1 VPRAIWDLVVHRV
14 KARVHEVLPA
24 FESNIQ
30 HCTIDT
36 ADRQF
41 VFRYFALHVLAFLCS
56 YSKTFIHFYKS
67 HSTLHPHTCNQATV
81 DLTSPSL
88 AAALPTLAGT
98 ATNSDTMADSDP
110 ISDYTPAK
118 RRKIDHPLKPWDEA
132 NDSGDDLFE
141 EHETVATLPVTA
153 SQRPQLG
160 YSSKQFHNDLNTLS
174 SNVTQPTQSITQ
186 VNNTF
191 VTQPTQPLKRSSTES
206 DDVQVQRSSPPPAI
220 AQPPP
225 KQQASFAKP
234 RSFLASAMAPPG
246 TAFRRPQGVQSRP
259 TAIPVDDS
267 DEDPEIPHHSSD
279 EETQGLKSN
288 IRPTNFTRGGRG
300 LNSSPNQRSAS
311 REETVVRESPK
322 PVSKSSHPNGFLSL
336 MAGFQHKEPAAKP
349 RPADDMA
356 SAYGG
361 TSRSVRPPQ
370 RQSPPNPAYNAV
382 TYKDLDDI
390 HDYNMRR
397 QVEGMIA
404 VLGPRVSIQ
413 RCMDA
418 LIHRR
423 GNKQD
428 ALEWL
433 VANESNDVDELTPTP
448 VKAGLKGVARTVAHS
463 SSQPSQPAIRS
474 TARADVKVQAK
485 SIAERYGNSNAKK
498 QTQSSQSTQPAQPT
512 QPTPATINIDDDDD
526 DEEDEAP
533 RPRGRLIQRKRP
545 EARSPSPV
553 KSAPKA
559 HIKPTKKA
567 TITIESDGSDVDHD
581 SGNGSDVEIELVGES
596 SHDIKLLKFFNEA
609 TLPQIADLCASPESD
624 VQLLIDKRPFDTL
637 DEIRALTN
645 APEFTK
651 SGKKSRTKPIGD
663 KIVDSCSEM
672 MKGYDAV
679 DDLVTE
685 CEQIAKPIQDSLK
698 SWGVGEGSNGELQLM
713 NLEEAHDSGIG
724 TPASSTDELSAS
736 LRMNGKG
743 KKGRFL
749 GQPENM
755 SPDITMKDYQLVGLN
770 WLHLLWDKKI
780 SCILAD
786 DMGLGKTCQV
796 ISFLSQLQ
804 LEKVDGVHLVIVPGS
819 TLENWLREFRNFSP
833 ELNVVPYYGSQA
845 ERPTLQ
851 DHIEENFNE
860 IDVIVTT
867 YDMTVKPDDNRFLR
881 NLGPSVCVYDEAHAL
896 RNPKSDRYRQLM
908 RIPADFKV
916 LLTGTPLQNNLQE
929 LIAILAFIMPGL
941 FHSKEEDLNY
951 IFQHKA
957 TTKDADHAA
966 LLSAQR
972 IARARSMMTPFIL
985 RRKKQQVLWL
995 PAKHSR
1001 VEFCE
1006 MTDSQAIMYQNEMY
1020 DAQQVFLDKENGK
1033 KTTAKAS
1040 SNVLMNLRKAAI
1052 HPLLSRRIYD
1062 DKKLTRIQTALL
1074 RDGEFAGNAPEKV
1087 WKYLTGEGPQ
1097 NIKGGD
1103 FGLHRFCAE
1112 RPFLHKYALKKQEW
1126 MDCGKVQKFKELVLG
1141 YKDNGDRALVFS
1153 QFTTLMDILETVLET
1168 LDIRYMRLDGST
1180 RMDIRQD
1187 MIDKFSSEQDIT
1199 VFMLSTKAGGAGI
1212 NLAAANKV
1220 IIFDSGFNPQDDIQA
1235 ENRAHRVG
1243 QTRDVD
1249 VVRLVTKSTIEEQ
1262 IHALGE
1268 SKLALDERVAGE
1280 AASAGEDKAAEK
1292 EGEKAVEKM
1301 FLESLK
1307 GKKEGGEKE
1316 NGSQREKGDLK
1327 QQFKKGLSDAG
1338 LEVS

>member
-1 VPRAIWDLVVHRV
+1 
-14 KARVHEVLPA
+14 
-24 FESNIQ
+24 
-30 HCTIDT
+30 
-36 ADRQF
+36 
-41 VFRYFALHVLAFLCS
+41 
-56 YSKTFIHFYKS
+56 
-67 HSTLHPHTCNQATV
+67 
-81 DLTSPSL
+81 
-88 AAALPTLAGT
+88 
-98 ATNSDTMADSDP
+98 MADSDP

-118 RRKIDHPLKPWDEA
+118 RRKIDHSLKAWDEN

-141 EHETVATLPVTA
+141 EHDTIATLPVTA
-153 SQRPQLG
+153 LQRPQLG
-160 YSSKQFHNDLNTLS
+160 YSTKQFHSDMNTLATG
-174 SNVTQPTQSITQ
+174 VTQPTQPISQ
-186 VNNTF
+186 ANHTF
-191 VTQPTQPLKRSSTES
+191 VTQPTQPLKRKSATP
-206 DDVQVQRSSPPPAI
+206 DDVQVERSSPPPA
-220 AQPPP
+220 ARPGSMR
-225 KQQASFAKP
+225 ASFAKP
-234 RSFLASAMAPPG
+234 RSSLIASAMAPPG
-246 TAFRRPQGVQSRP
+246 TSFRKPQGIQPRP
-259 TAIPVDDS
+259 KAIPVDDS
-267 DEDPEIPHHSSD
+267 DEDPEVHHSSD
-279 EETQGLKSN
+279 EETQGLRSN
-288 IRPTNFTRGGRG
+288 IPPTTFTKGGRG
-300 LNSSPNQRSAS
+300 LDSSPNRRSTS
-311 REETVVRESPK
+311 REHNVVRESPK
-322 PVSKSSHPNGFLSL
+322 PAERGLHQNGFLAL
-336 MAGFQHKEPAAKP
+336 MQDFKHQEPAAKP
-349 RPADDMA
+349 KRPVDDMTG
-356 SAYGG
+356 AYGS
-361 TSRSVRPPQ
+361 TSRSTRPAPKQ
-370 RQSPPNPAYNAV
+370 ASHLPAHNAV
-382 TYKDLDDI
+382 VYKTLDDI
-390 HDYNMRR
+390 QDYTMRKDAEHM
-397 QVEGMIA
+397 QKI
-404 VLGPRVSIQ
+404 LGRSVQ
-413 RCMDA
+413 DCMTA
-418 LIHRR
+418 LLRKGRHC
-423 GNKQD
+423 QD
-428 ALEWL
+428 AMDWL
-433 VANESNDVDELTPTP
+433 ADTEAESVELVPTP
-448 VKAGLKGVARTVAHS
+448 ARVAPKGVARGVAHS
-463 SSQPSQPAIRS
+463 SSQPSQIFPPRA

-485 SIAERYGNSNAKK
+485 TIAERYGVQGVARKPSQAQHAAPAK
-498 QTQSSQSTQPAQPT
+498 
-512 QPTPATINIDDDDD
+512 PTPLPIEIAD
-526 DEEDEAP
+526 DEEEEDIAP
-533 RPRGRLIQRKRP
+533 RPRGRLIQRSRP
-545 EARSPSPV
+545 VARSPTPESSPV
-553 KSAPKA
+553 KPQTKA
-559 HIKPTKKA
+559 VKKA
-567 TITIESDGSDVDHD
+567 PITIESDESEAVEE
-581 SGNGSDVEIELVGES
+581 SGNASEDEVEIVGES
-596 SHDIKLLKFFNEA
+596 AHEIKLLKFLNEA

-624 VQLLIDKRPFDTL
+624 VQSVIDKRPYNTL
-637 DEIRALTN
+637 DEIRVITN

-663 KIVDSCSEM
+663 KIVDACSEM
-672 MKGYDAV
+672 LLGYDAV

-685 CEQIAKPIQDSLK
+685 CEQIAKPIQDALK
-698 SWGVGEGSNGELQLM
+698 AWGVGEGANGELQLM
-713 NLEEAHDSGIG
+713 NLDEAHDSGIG
-724 TPASSTDELSAS
+724 TPVSSADDLSATK
-736 LRMNGKG
+736 GG
-743 KKGRFL
+743 KKGKFL
-749 GQPENM
+749 GQPDNM
-755 SPDITMKDYQLVGLN
+755 SSDITMKDYQLVGLN
-770 WLHLLWDKKI
+770 WLNLLWSKKI

-819 TLENWLREFRNFSP
+819 TLENWLREFQNFSP
-833 ELNVVPYYGSQA
+833 NMNVVPYYGSQA
-845 ERPTLQ
+845 ERPKLQ
-851 DHIEENFNE
+851 QKIEDEFSE

-881 NLGPSVCVYDEAHAL
+881 GLEPSVCVYDEAHAL
-896 RNPKSDRYRQLM
+896 RNPKSDRYKQLM
-908 RIPADFKV
+908 RIKADFKV

-929 LIAILAFIMPGL
+929 LIAILAFIMPSL
-941 FHSKEEDLNY
+941 FHSKEEHLNY

-1006 MTDSQAIMYQNEMY
+1006 MTDSQAIMYQNEMA
-1020 DAQQVFLDKENGK
+1020 DARQVFVDKANGK

-1062 DKKLTRIQTALL
+1062 DKKLAKIQSALL
-1074 RDGEFAGNAPEKV
+1074 KDGEFAGNPPDRV
-1087 WKYLTGEGPQ
+1087 WKFLTGEGPQ

-1112 RPFLHKYALKKQEW
+1112 RPFLSRYALRKQEW

-1141 YKDNGDRALVFS
+1141 YKKNGDRALVFS

-1187 MIDKFSSEQDIT
+1187 MIDKFSSEPDIT

-1249 VVRLVTKSTIEEQ
+1249 VVRLVAKGTIEEQ

-1280 AASAGEDKAAEK
+1280 AATAGDEKAAEK

-1307 GKKEGGEKE
+1307 GETAVKKGDG
-1316 NGSQREKGDLK
+1316 GDLK
-1327 QQFKKGLSDAG
+1327 DQFKKGLADAG

>member
-1 VPRAIWDLVVHRV
+1 
-14 KARVHEVLPA
+14 
-24 FESNIQ
+24 
-30 HCTIDT
+30 
-36 ADRQF
+36 
-41 VFRYFALHVLAFLCS
+41 
-56 YSKTFIHFYKS
+56 
-67 HSTLHPHTCNQATV
+67 
-81 DLTSPSL
+81 
-88 AAALPTLAGT
+88 
-98 ATNSDTMADSDP
+98 MADSDP

-118 RRKIDHPLKPWDEA
+118 RQKTSHSLKTWDEA

-141 EHETVATLPVTA
+141 EHETVATLPVAA

-174 SNVTQPTQSITQ
+174 SSVTQPTQPVTQ
-186 VNNTF
+186 NNNTF

-220 AQPPP
+220 TQPPSKP
-225 KQQASFAKP
+225 QASFAKP

-246 TAFRRPQGVQSRP
+246 TNFRRPQGVQSRP
-259 TAIPVDDS
+259 PAIPVDDS
-267 DEDPEIPHHSSD
+267 DEDPEIQHHSSD

-288 IRPTNFTRGGRG
+288 IRPTNFTKGGRG
-300 LNSSPNQRSAS
+300 LNSSPNRRSAS

-322 PVSKSSHPNGFLSL
+322 PAKATHPNGFLAL
-336 MAGFQHKEPAAKP
+336 MAGFEHKETAAKP
-349 RPADDMA
+349 LRPANDMA

-361 TSRSVRPPQ
+361 TSRGARPPQ
-370 RQSPPNPAYNAV
+370 KQNPATSPYNAV
-382 TYKDLDDI
+382 VYKTLDDI
-390 HDYNMRR
+390 QDYTMRK
-397 QVEGMIA
+397 QVEGMLA
-404 VLGPRVSIQ
+404 VLGDSKSVQ
-413 RCMDA
+413 RCHEA
-418 LIHRR
+418 LVHKR

-428 ALEWL
+428 AMNWL
-433 VANESNDVDELTPTP
+433 VEQDTDELAPTP
-448 VKAGLKGVARTVAHS
+448 MKAGPKGVARSVAQTGG
-463 SSQPSQPAIRS
+463 SSQLSQPPVRS

-485 SIAERYGNSNAKK
+485 SIAERYGNAKK
-498 QTQSSQSTQPAQPT
+498 QTQPTQSSQPSQLT
-512 QPTPATINIDDDDD
+512 QPTPTAIQIDDDD
-526 DEEDEAP
+526 DEEEDAAP
-533 RPRGRLIQRKRP
+533 RPRKRLIQRKRP
-545 EARSPSPV
+545 EVRSPSPV
-553 KSAPKA
+553 TSAPQT
-559 HIKPTKKA
+559 HVKPAKKA
-567 TITIESDGSDVDHD
+567 TITIDSDGSDVDHD
-581 SGNGSDVEIELVGES
+581 SGNGSGDEVEIVGES

-609 TLPQIADLCASPESD
+609 TLAQIADLCASPESD
-624 VQLLIDKRPFDTL
+624 VQLLIDKRPFNTL

-663 KIVDSCSEM
+663 KIVDGCSDM

-698 SWGVGEGSNGELQLM
+698 SWGVGEGSGGELQLM

-736 LRMNGKG
+736 LKMNGKG
-743 KKGRFL
+743 KKGKFL

-755 SPDITMKDYQLVGLN
+755 SADITMKDYQLVGLN

-929 LIAILAFIMPGL
+929 LIAILAFIMPSL

-985 RRKKQQVLWL
+985 RRKKAQVLWL

-1001 VEFCE
+1001 VEFCD
-1006 MTDSQAIMYQNEMY
+1006 MTESQAIMYQNEMY
-1020 DAQQVFLDKENGK
+1020 DAQQVFLDKEAGK

-1062 DKKLTRIQTALL
+1062 DKKLTRIQSALL

-1112 RPFLHKYALKKQEW
+1112 RPFLSKYALKKQEW

-1141 YKDNGDRALVFS
+1141 YKKNGDRALVFS

-1249 VVRLVTKSTIEEQ
+1249 VVRLVTKATIEEQ

-1280 AASAGEDKAAEK
+1280 AATAGEDKAAEK

-1307 GKKEGGEKE
+1307 GKKEGDEKEKKASGEKE
-1316 NGSQREKGDLK
+1316 KKGKKEGDEKEKKGGDLK

>member
-1 VPRAIWDLVVHRV
+1 
-14 KARVHEVLPA
+14 
-24 FESNIQ
+24 
-30 HCTIDT
+30 
-36 ADRQF
+36 
-41 VFRYFALHVLAFLCS
+41 
-56 YSKTFIHFYKS
+56 
-67 HSTLHPHTCNQATV
+67 
-81 DLTSPSL
+81 
-88 AAALPTLAGT
+88 LAGI
-98 ATNSDTMADSDP
+98 ATNTDIMADSDP
-110 ISDYTPAK
+110 ISEYTPAK
-118 RRKIDHPLKPWDEA
+118 RQKLNHLKPWDEA
-132 NDSGDDLFE
+132 NDSGDELFE

-160 YSSKQFHNDLNTLS
+160 YSSKQFHSDLNTLS
-174 SNVTQPTQSITQ
+174 SSVTQPTQPISQ
-186 VNNTF
+186 GNNTF
-191 VTQPTQPLKRSSTES
+191 VTQPTQTLKRSSTES
-206 DDVQVQRSSPPPAI
+206 DDVQVQRSSPPPAVT
-220 AQPPP
+220 QPPP
-225 KQQASFAKP
+225 KPQASFAKP
-234 RSFLASAMAPPG
+234 KRSFIASAMAPPG

-267 DEDPEIPHHSSD
+267 DEDPEIQPHSSD

-288 IRPTNFTRGGRG
+288 IRPTNFTKGGRG
-300 LNSSPNQRSAS
+300 LNSSPNRRSVS

-322 PVSKSSHPNGFLSL
+322 PARAPHPNGFLAL
-336 MAGFQHKEPAAKP
+336 MAGFEHKETVAKP
-349 RPADDMA
+349 KPTDDMA

-361 TSRSVRPPQ
+361 TSRSARPLSKQ
-370 RQSPPNPAYNAV
+370 NTADSPTNAV
-382 TYKDLDDI
+382 IYKKLDDI
-390 HDYNMRR
+390 QDYSMRR
-397 QVEGMIA
+397 NVEGMLKI
-404 VLGPRVSIQ
+404 LGESYSVQ
-413 RCMDA
+413 RCYDA
-418 LIHRR
+418 LVRKH

-428 ALEWL
+428 AMNWL
-433 VANESNDVDELTPTP
+433 VEADTHESAHTPIKSGP
-448 VKAGLKGVARTVAHS
+448 KGVARTVAHS
-463 SSQPSQPAIRS
+463 GSSQLSQPPVRS
-474 TARADVKVQAK
+474 TARADVKIQAK
-485 SIAERYGNSNAKK
+485 SIAERYGAPKK
-498 QTQSSQSTQPAQPT
+498 TQPSQFSQPSQPAQPT
-512 QPTPATINIDDDDD
+512 PTAIEIEDD
-526 DEEDEAP
+526 DEEEEDAAP
-533 RPRGRLIQRKRP
+533 RPRKRLIQRKRP
-545 EARSPSPV
+545 EVRSPSPV
-553 KSAPKA
+553 TSAPKA
-559 HIKPTKKA
+559 HIQPAKKA
-567 TITIESDGSDVDHD
+567 PITIDSDGSDVDHD
-581 SGNGSDVEIELVGES
+581 SGNGSDNEVEIVGES

-609 TLPQIADLCASPESD
+609 TLAQIADLCASPESD
-624 VQLLIDKRPFDTL
+624 VQLLIDKRPFNTL

-663 KIVDSCSEM
+663 KIVDNCSDM
-672 MKGYDAV
+672 LKGYDAV
-679 DDLVTE
+679 DDLVAE

-698 SWGVGEGSNGELQLM
+698 SWGVGEGAGGELQLM

-743 KKGRFL
+743 KKGKFL

-755 SPDITMKDYQLVGLN
+755 SADITMKDYQLVGLN

-819 TLENWLREFRNFSP
+819 TLENWLREFKNFSP

-851 DHIEENFNE
+851 DHIEENFDT

-985 RRKKQQVLWL
+985 RRKKAQVLWL

-1001 VEFCE
+1001 VEFCD
-1006 MTDSQAIMYQNEMY
+1006 MTESQAIMYQNEMY

-1062 DKKLTRIQTALL
+1062 DKKLGRIQTALL

-1141 YKDNGDRALVFS
+1141 YKKNGDRALVFS

-1249 VVRLVTKSTIEEQ
+1249 VVRLVTKATIEEQ

-1280 AASAGEDKAAEK
+1280 AATAGEDKAAEK

-1307 GKKEGGEKE
+1307 GKQEGGGDKVKKEDGAEKVKK
-1316 NGSQREKGDLK
+1316 GGDLK

>member
-1 VPRAIWDLVVHRV
+1 
-14 KARVHEVLPA
+14 
-24 FESNIQ
+24 
-30 HCTIDT
+30 
-36 ADRQF
+36 
-41 VFRYFALHVLAFLCS
+41 
-56 YSKTFIHFYKS
+56 
-67 HSTLHPHTCNQATV
+67 
-81 DLTSPSL
+81 
-88 AAALPTLAGT
+88 
-98 ATNSDTMADSDP
+98 MADSDP
-110 ISDYTPAK
+110 ISDHTPAK
-118 RRKIDHPLKPWDEA
+118 RRKIDHPSKVWDE
-132 NDSGDDLFE
+132 NDDSGDDLFE

-153 SQRPQLG
+153 PHTLG
-160 YSSKQFHNDLNTLS
+160 YSSKQFHNDLNTLTT
-174 SNVTQPTQSITQ
+174 NVTQPTQPLSQ
-186 VNNTF
+186 ANSTF
-191 VTQPTQPLKRSSTES
+191 VTQPTQPLKRSSAAP
-206 DDVQVQRSSPPPAI
+206 DDVQVQRSSPPPA
-220 AQPPP
+220 AQPQPI
-225 KQQASFAKP
+225 KTSFAKP

-246 TAFRRPQGVQSRP
+246 TSFRRPQGVQSRP
-259 TAIPVDDS
+259 PAIPVDDS
-267 DEDPEIPHHSSD
+267 DEDPEVHHSSD
-279 EETQGLKSN
+279 EETQGLRSN
-288 IRPTNFTRGGRG
+288 IRPTNFTKGGRG
-300 LNSSPNQRSAS
+300 LDSSPNRRSAS
-311 REETVVRESPK
+311 TERAVVKESPK
-322 PVSKSSHPNGFLSL
+322 PVKAGHHNGFLSL
-336 MAGFQHKEPAAKP
+336 MADFGHQEQPTKP
-349 RPADDMA
+349 KRQADDMA

-361 TSRSVRPPQ
+361 SSRGPRPAP
-370 RQSPPNPAYNAV
+370 RPSAPAPVQNAV
-382 TYKDLDDI
+382 TYKTLNDIPDYSMRKSVGRMTAVLSSSVQECMTALLHKRGNEQDAMDWLAENEGSDLD
-390 HDYNMRR
+390 
-397 QVEGMIA
+397 
-404 VLGPRVSIQ
+404 
-413 RCMDA
+413 
-418 LIHRR
+418 
-423 GNKQD
+423 
-428 ALEWL
+428 
-433 VANESNDVDELTPTP
+433 ELAPTP
-448 VKAGLKGVARTVAHS
+448 ARSGPKGVARSVAHS
-463 SSQPSQPAIRS
+463 SSQPSQALPSRS
-474 TARADVKVQAK
+474 TAKAQVKVQAK
-485 SIAERYGNSNAKK
+485 TIAERYAEK
-498 QTQSSQSTQPAQPT
+498 QAAARKASQAQPAVPAKPT
-512 QPTPATINIDDDDD
+512 TPAIEIGDD
-526 DEEDEAP
+526 DEEEEDVAP
-533 RPRGRLIQRKRP
+533 RPRGRLIQRSRP
-545 EARSPSPV
+545 VARSPSPEAPPPKPQV
-553 KSAPKA
+553 KPAKKA
-559 HIKPTKKA
+559 HI
-567 TITIESDGSDVDHD
+567 TIDSDESDAQE
-581 SGNGSDVEIELVGES
+581 SGNDSDDEVEIVGES

-609 TLPQIADLCASPESD
+609 SLPQIADLCASPESE
-624 VQLLIDKRPFDTL
+624 VQTVMDKRPFNNL
-637 DEIRALTN
+637 DEIRIITN

-663 KIVDSCSEM
+663 KIVDACSEM
-672 MKGYDAV
+672 LLGYDAV

-685 CEQIAKPIQDSLK
+685 CEQIAKPIQESLK
-698 SWGVGEGSNGELQLM
+698 AWGVGEGSGGELQLM
-713 NLEEAHDSGIG
+713 NLDEAHDSGIG
-724 TPASSTDELSAS
+724 TPVSSTDDLSTTK
-736 LRMNGKG
+736 GG

-749 GQPENM
+749 GQPGNM
-755 SPDITMKDYQLVGLN
+755 SSDITMKDYQLVGLN

-804 LEKVDGVHLVIVPGS
+804 IEKVDGVHLVIVPGS
-819 TLENWLREFRNFSP
+819 TLENWLREFQNFSP
-833 ELNVVPYYGSQA
+833 ELNVVPYYGSQT
-845 ERPTLQ
+845 ERPMLQ
-851 DHIEENFNE
+851 EQIEADFGE

-867 YDMTVKPDDNRFLR
+867 YDMTTKPDDNKFLR

-941 FHSKEEDLNY
+941 FQSKEEHLNY

-1006 MTDSQAIMYQNEMY
+1006 MTDSQANMYQNEMD
-1020 DAQQVFLDKENGK
+1020 DARQVFEDKAKGK

-1062 DKKLTRIQTALL
+1062 EKKLTKIQNALL
-1074 RDGEFAGNAPEKV
+1074 KDAEFAGNPPDRV

-1097 NIKGGD
+1097 TIKGGD

-1112 RPFLHKYALKKQEW
+1112 RPCLSKFALRKQEW
-1126 MDCGKVQKFKELVLG
+1126 MDCGKVEKFKELVLG
-1141 YKDNGDRALVFS
+1141 YKANGDRALVFS

-1168 LDIRYMRLDGST
+1168 LGVRFMRLDGST
-1180 RMDIRQD
+1180 RMDVRQD
-1187 MIDKFSSEQDIT
+1187 MIDKFSTEQDIT

-1249 VVRLVTKSTIEEQ
+1249 VVRLVTKHTIEEQ

-1280 AASAGEDKAAEK
+1280 GATAGEDKAAEK

-1307 GKKEGGEKE
+1307 ETKKEAKE
-1316 NGSQREKGDLK
+1316 EGGDLK
-1327 QQFKKGLSDAG
+1327 DQFKKGLTEAG

>member
-1 VPRAIWDLVVHRV
+1 
-14 KARVHEVLPA
+14 
-24 FESNIQ
+24 
-30 HCTIDT
+30 
-36 ADRQF
+36 
-41 VFRYFALHVLAFLCS
+41 
-56 YSKTFIHFYKS
+56 
-67 HSTLHPHTCNQATV
+67 
-81 DLTSPSL
+81 
-88 AAALPTLAGT
+88 
-98 ATNSDTMADSDP
+98 MADSDP

-118 RRKIDHPLKPWDEA
+118 RRKFDHPLKPWDEA

-174 SNVTQPTQSITQ
+174 SSVTQPTQPLSQ
-186 VNNTF
+186 NNNTF
-191 VTQPTQPLKRSSTES
+191 VTQPTQPLKRSSADS
-206 DDVQVQRSSPPPAI
+206 DDVQVQRSSPPPAV
-220 AQPPP
+220 AQPPPP

-259 TAIPVDDS
+259 PAIPVDDS
-267 DEDPEIPHHSSD
+267 DEDPEIQHHSSD

-288 IRPTNFTRGGRG
+288 IRPTNFTKGGRG
-300 LNSSPNQRSAS
+300 LNSSPNRRSSS
-311 REETVVRESPK
+311 REEPVVKESPK
-322 PVSKSSHPNGFLSL
+322 PVAKTSHPNGFLSL
-336 MAGFQHKEPAAKP
+336 MAGFEHKEPAAKP
-349 RPADDMA
+349 RPRDDMA

-361 TSRSVRPPQ
+361 TSRSARPPQ
-370 RQSPPNPAYNAV
+370 QKASTSVYNAG
-382 TYKDLDDI
+382 TYKTLDDI
-390 HDYNMRR
+390 HDYTMRR
-397 QVEGMIA
+397 QVQEMIA
-404 VLGPRVSIQ
+404 VLGRSVQ
-413 RCMDA
+413 HCMEA
-418 LIHRR
+418 LLLKR
-423 GNKQD
+423 GNKED
-428 ALEWL
+428 AMDWL
-433 VANESNDVDELTPTP
+433 AENESNDVDELAPTP
-448 VKAGLKGVARTVAHS
+448 VKAGPKGVARTVAHS
-463 SSQPSQPAIRS
+463 SSQPSQPPVRS
-474 TARADVKVQAK
+474 TTKADVKVQAK
-485 SIAERYGNSNAKK
+485 SIAERYGNGNTRR
-498 QTQSSQSTQPAQPT
+498 QTQPSQPSQPSQPV
-512 QPTPATINIDDDDD
+512 PTAIKIDD
-526 DEEDEAP
+526 DEEEEDVAP

-545 EARSPSPV
+545 EARSPSPAN
-553 KSAPKA
+553 SPPKA
-559 HIKPTKKA
+559 YVKPTKKA
-567 TITIESDGSDVDHD
+567 TITIDSDGSDVDHD
-581 SGNGSDVEIELVGES
+581 SGNESDNVEIVGES
-596 SHDIKLLKFFNEA
+596 SHDIKLLKFFNDA
-609 TLPQIADLCASPESD
+609 TLSQIADLCASPESD

-663 KIVDSCSEM
+663 KIVDSCSDM
-672 MKGYDAV
+672 LKGYDAV

-698 SWGVGEGSNGELQLM
+698 SWGVGEGSGGELQLM

-755 SPDITMKDYQLVGLN
+755 SADITMKDYQLVGLN

-833 ELNVVPYYGSQA
+833 DLNVVPYYGSQA

-1001 VEFCE
+1001 VEFCD
-1006 MTDSQAIMYQNEMY
+1006 MTESQAIMYQNEMY

-1112 RPFLHKYALKKQEW
+1112 RPFLSKYALKKQEW

-1141 YKDNGDRALVFS
+1141 YKENGDRALVFS

-1280 AASAGEDKAAEK
+1280 GATAGEDKAAEK

-1301 FLESLK
+1301 FLDSLK
-1307 GKKEGGEKE
+1307 GKTEGGEKE
-1316 NGSQREKGDLK
+1316 KEKGGDLK

>member
-1 VPRAIWDLVVHRV
+1 MV
-14 KARVHEVLPA
+14 
-24 FESNIQ
+24 
-30 HCTIDT
+30 
-36 ADRQF
+36 
-41 VFRYFALHVLAFLCS
+41 
-56 YSKTFIHFYKS
+56 
-67 HSTLHPHTCNQATV
+67 
-81 DLTSPSL
+81 
-88 AAALPTLAGT
+88 
-98 ATNSDTMADSDP
+98 DSDP

-118 RRKIDHPLKPWDEA
+118 RRKINHLDPWDE
-132 NDSGDDLFE
+132 DSGDDLFA
-141 EHETVATLPVTA
+141 EHETVATLPVTS

-160 YSSKQFHNDLNTLS
+160 YSTKQFHNDFNTLNT
-174 SNVTQPTQSITQ
+174 NATQPTQPISH
-186 VNNTF
+186 NNTY
-191 VTQPTQPLKRSSTES
+191 VTQPTQPLKRSSATP
-206 DDVQVQRSSPPPAI
+206 DDVQVQRSSPPAPA
-220 AQPPP
+220 PM
-225 KQQASFAKP
+225 KQASFAKP

-246 TAFRRPQGVQSRP
+246 TAFRKPQGLQP
-259 TAIPVDDS
+259 KPQAIPVDDS
-267 DEDPEIPHHSSD
+267 DEDPEIHHSSE
-279 EETQGLKSN
+279 EETQGLRSN
-288 IRPTNFTRGGRG
+288 IKPTHFTKGGRG
-300 LNSSPNQRSAS
+300 LNSSPNRRSES
-311 REETVVRESPK
+311 REDVVVKESPK
-322 PVSKSSHPNGFLSL
+322 PASKASHPNGFLSL
-336 MAGFQHKEPAAKP
+336 MADFGHQETKP
-349 RPADDMA
+349 KPKGPTDDMA

-361 TSRSVRPPQ
+361 SSRNPKPARPTAPASGHNAVIYKTLNDIQDYQLRKSVERIMAVLPRSVQ
-370 RQSPPNPAYNAV
+370 
-382 TYKDLDDI
+382 
-390 HDYNMRR
+390 
-397 QVEGMIA
+397 E
-404 VLGPRVSIQ
+404 
-413 RCMDA
+413 CMDA
-418 LIHRR
+418 LNRNHA
-423 GNKQD
+423 NEED
-428 ALEWL
+428 AKAWL
-433 VANESNDVDELTPTP
+433 VAQEDDDEDELAPTP
-448 VKAGLKGVARTVAHS
+448 ARTGPKGIARGVAQS
-463 SSQPSQPAIRS
+463 SSQASKPARPA
-474 TARADVKVQAK
+474 ARADVKVQAK
-485 SIAERYGNSNAKK
+485 TIAERYAASQANAKRP
-498 QTQSSQSTQPAQPT
+498 SQPAAPVHV
-512 QPTPATINIDDDDD
+512 IKDDDDD
-526 DEEDEAP
+526 NEGEEEEDVAP
-533 RPRGRLIQRKRP
+533 RQRGRLIQRKRP
-545 EARSPSPV
+545 VVRSPSPETSPLKPQTKHV
-553 KSAPKA
+553 RKAPIA
-559 HIKPTKKA
+559 
-567 TITIESDGSDVDHD
+567 IESDGSEVEQD
-581 SGNGSDVEIELVGES
+581 SGNASDDDVEVLGES
-596 SHDIKLLKFFNEA
+596 SHDIKLLTFFNEA
-609 TLPQIADLCASPESD
+609 TLPQIADLCASPETD
-624 VQLLIDKRPFDTL
+624 VQTVIDKRPFNTL
-637 DEIRALTN
+637 DEIRVITN
-645 APEFTK
+645 VPEFTK

-663 KIVDSCSEM
+663 KIVDSCSLM
-672 MKGYDAV
+672 LKGYDAV

-698 SWGVGEGSNGELQLM
+698 SWGVGEAAGGELQIM
-713 NLEEAHDSGIG
+713 NLDEAHDSGIG

-736 LRMNGKG
+736 KGRNGKG

-770 WLHLLWDKKI
+770 WLNLLWSKKI

-819 TLENWLREFRNFSP
+819 TLENWLREFQNFSP
-833 ELNVVPYYGSQA
+833 ELKVMPYYGSQA

-851 DHIEENFNE
+851 QDIEDSFGE
-860 IDVIVTT
+860 IDVVVTT

-881 NLGPSVCVYDEAHAL
+881 KLEPAVCVYDEAHAL
-896 RNPKSDRYRQLM
+896 RNPKSDRYQQLM
-908 RIPADFKV
+908 RIPADFKI

-941 FHSKEEDLNY
+941 FQGKKDDLDY

-995 PAKHSR
+995 PAKHSS
-1001 VEFCE
+1001 VSFCD
-1006 MTDSQAIMYQNEMY
+1006 MTESQAIMYQNEMD
-1020 DAQQVFLDKENGK
+1020 DARQVFVDKANGK

-1062 DKKLTRIQTALL
+1062 DKKLTKIQSALL
-1074 RDGEFAGNAPEKV
+1074 RDGEFAGNPPERV

-1112 RPFLHKYALKKQEW
+1112 RPFLSKFALKKQEW
-1126 MDCGKVQKFKELVLG
+1126 MDCGKVQKFKELVEG
-1141 YKDNGDRALVFS
+1141 YKKNGDRSLVFS

-1249 VVRLVTKSTIEEQ
+1249 VVRLVTKNTIEEQ

-1280 AASAGEDKAAEK
+1280 GATPGEDKAAEK

-1301 FLESLK
+1301 FLDSLK
-1307 GKKEGGEKE
+1307 GDDGKKENKKEGA
-1316 NGSQREKGDLK
+1316 DLK
-1327 QQFKKGLSDAG
+1327 DEFKKGLSDAG
-1338 LEVS
+1338 LEIS

>member
-1 VPRAIWDLVVHRV
+1 
-14 KARVHEVLPA
+14 
-24 FESNIQ
+24 
-30 HCTIDT
+30 
-36 ADRQF
+36 
-41 VFRYFALHVLAFLCS
+41 
-56 YSKTFIHFYKS
+56 
-67 HSTLHPHTCNQATV
+67 
-81 DLTSPSL
+81 
-88 AAALPTLAGT
+88 
-98 ATNSDTMADSDP
+98 M
-110 ISDYTPAK
+110 
-118 RRKIDHPLKPWDEA
+118 
-132 NDSGDDLFE
+132 
-141 EHETVATLPVTA
+141 
-153 SQRPQLG
+153 
-160 YSSKQFHNDLNTLS
+160 
-174 SNVTQPTQSITQ
+174 
-186 VNNTF
+186 
-191 VTQPTQPLKRSSTES
+191 
-206 DDVQVQRSSPPPAI
+206 
-220 AQPPP
+220 
-225 KQQASFAKP
+225 
-234 RSFLASAMAPPG
+234 
-246 TAFRRPQGVQSRP
+246 
-259 TAIPVDDS
+259 
-267 DEDPEIPHHSSD
+267 
-279 EETQGLKSN
+279 
-288 IRPTNFTRGGRG
+288 
-300 LNSSPNQRSAS
+300 
-311 REETVVRESPK
+311 
-322 PVSKSSHPNGFLSL
+322 
-336 MAGFQHKEPAAKP
+336 
-349 RPADDMA
+349 
-356 SAYGG
+356 
-361 TSRSVRPPQ
+361 
-370 RQSPPNPAYNAV
+370 
-382 TYKDLDDI
+382 
-390 HDYNMRR
+390 
-397 QVEGMIA
+397 
-404 VLGPRVSIQ
+404 
-413 RCMDA
+413 
-418 LIHRR
+418 
-423 GNKQD
+423 
-428 ALEWL
+428 
-433 VANESNDVDELTPTP
+433 
-448 VKAGLKGVARTVAHS
+448 
-463 SSQPSQPAIRS
+463 
-474 TARADVKVQAK
+474 
-485 SIAERYGNSNAKK
+485 
-498 QTQSSQSTQPAQPT
+498 
-512 QPTPATINIDDDDD
+512 
-526 DEEDEAP
+526 
-533 RPRGRLIQRKRP
+533 
-545 EARSPSPV
+545 
-553 KSAPKA
+553 
-559 HIKPTKKA
+559 
-567 TITIESDGSDVDHD
+567 DHD
-581 SGNGSDVEIELVGES
+581 SGNGSGDEVEIVGES

-609 TLPQIADLCASPESD
+609 TLAQIADLCASPESD
-624 VQLLIDKRPFDTL
+624 VQLLIDKRPFNTL

-663 KIVDSCSEM
+663 KIVDGCSDM

-698 SWGVGEGSNGELQLM
+698 SWGVGEGSGGELQLM

-743 KKGRFL
+743 KKGKFL
-749 GQPENM
+749 SQPENM
-755 SPDITMKDYQLVGLN
+755 SADITMKDYQLVGLN

-985 RRKKQQVLWL
+985 RRKKAQVLWL

-1001 VEFCE
+1001 VEFCD
-1006 MTDSQAIMYQNEMY
+1006 MTESQAVMYQNEMY
-1020 DAQQVFLDKENGK
+1020 DAQQVFFDKEAGK

-1062 DKKLTRIQTALL
+1062 DKKLTRIQSALL

-1112 RPFLHKYALKKQEW
+1112 RPFLSKYALKKQEW

-1141 YKDNGDRALVFS
+1141 YKKNGDRALVFS

-1187 MIDKFSSEQDIT
+1187 MIDKFSSEPDIT

-1249 VVRLVTKSTIEEQ
+1249 VVRLVTKATIEEQ

-1280 AASAGEDKAAEK
+1280 AATVGEDKAAEK

-1307 GKKEGGEKE
+1307 GKKEESGEKVKME
-1316 NGSQREKGDLK
+1316 DDKKEKKEGDKKEKKGKKEGDEKEKKGGDLR
-1327 QQFKKGLSDAG
+1327 QLFKKGLSDAG

>member
-1 VPRAIWDLVVHRV
+1 
-14 KARVHEVLPA
+14 
-24 FESNIQ
+24 
-30 HCTIDT
+30 
-36 ADRQF
+36 
-41 VFRYFALHVLAFLCS
+41 
-56 YSKTFIHFYKS
+56 
-67 HSTLHPHTCNQATV
+67 
-81 DLTSPSL
+81 
-88 AAALPTLAGT
+88 
-98 ATNSDTMADSDP
+98 MADSDP
-110 ISDYTPAK
+110 ISEYTPAK
-118 RRKIDHPLKPWDEA
+118 RQKTTHSLKTWDEA

-174 SNVTQPTQSITQ
+174 SSVTQPTQPISQ
-186 VNNTF
+186 NNNTF

-206 DDVQVQRSSPPPAI
+206 DDVQVQRSSPPPAVT
-220 AQPPP
+220 QRP
-225 KQQASFAKP
+225 QASFAKP

-246 TAFRRPQGVQSRP
+246 TNFRRPQGVQSRP
-259 TAIPVDDS
+259 PAIPVDDS
-267 DEDPEIPHHSSD
+267 DEDPEIQHHSSD

-288 IRPTNFTRGGRG
+288 IRPTNFTKGGRG
-300 LNSSPNQRSAS
+300 LNSSPNRRSAS

-322 PVSKSSHPNGFLSL
+322 PAKTTHPNGFLAL
-336 MAGFQHKEPAAKP
+336 MAGFEHKETVAKP

-370 RQSPPNPAYNAV
+370 KQSSATSPYNAV
-382 TYKDLDDI
+382 TYKYLDDI
-390 HDYNMRR
+390 QDYTMRNK
-397 QVEGMIA
+397 VEGMIKI
-404 VLGPRVSIQ
+404 LGESKSVQ

-418 LIHRR
+418 LVHKR
-423 GNKQD
+423 GHKEDAMAWLVEQD
-428 ALEWL
+428 A
-433 VANESNDVDELTPTP
+433 DELAPTP
-448 VKAGLKGVARTVAHS
+448 MKAGPKGVARTVAHTGG
-463 SSQPSQPAIRS
+463 SSQLSQPPVRS

-485 SIAERYGNSNAKK
+485 SIAERYGNAKR
-498 QTQSSQSTQPAQPT
+498 QAQPTQSSQPSQPT
-512 QPTPATINIDDDDD
+512 QPTPTAIQIDDD
-526 DEEDEAP
+526 DEEEEDAAP
-533 RPRGRLIQRKRP
+533 RPRKRLIQRKRP
-545 EARSPSPV
+545 EVRSPSPV
-553 KSAPKA
+553 TSAPRTHA
-559 HIKPTKKA
+559 KPAKKP
-567 TITIESDGSDVDHD
+567 TITIDSDGSDVDHD
-581 SGNGSDVEIELVGES
+581 SGTASGDEVEVVGES

-609 TLPQIADLCASPESD
+609 SLAQIADLCASPESD
-624 VQLLIDKRPFDTL
+624 VQLLIDKRPFNTL
-637 DEIRALTN
+637 DEIRGLTN

-663 KIVDSCSEM
+663 KIVDNCSDM
-672 MKGYDAV
+672 LKGYDAV

-685 CEQIAKPIQDSLK
+685 CEAIAKPIQDSLK
-698 SWGVGEGSNGELQLM
+698 SWGVGEGAGGELQLM

-743 KKGRFL
+743 KKGKFL
-749 GQPENM
+749 SQPENM
-755 SPDITMKDYQLVGLN
+755 SAEITMKDYQLVGLN

-819 TLENWLREFRNFSP
+819 TLENWLREFKNFSP

-985 RRKKQQVLWL
+985 RRKKAQVLWL

-1001 VEFCE
+1001 VEFCD
-1006 MTDSQAIMYQNEMY
+1006 MTESQAIMYQNEMY
-1020 DAQQVFLDKENGK
+1020 DAQQVFMDKEAGK

-1062 DKKLTRIQTALL
+1062 DKKLTRIQNALL

-1112 RPFLHKYALKKQEW
+1112 RPFLSKYALKKQEW

-1141 YKDNGDRALVFS
+1141 YKKNGDRALVFS

-1249 VVRLVTKSTIEEQ
+1249 VVRLVTKATIEEQ

-1280 AASAGEDKAAEK
+1280 AATAGEDKAAEK

-1307 GKKEGGEKE
+1307 GKKEDGEKE
-1316 NGSQREKGDLK
+1316 KKGKIEDGEKEKKGGDLK

>member
-1 VPRAIWDLVVHRV
+1 MFIAS
-14 KARVHEVLPA
+14 KPA
-24 FESNIQ
+24 FTKFCLSSKATSDIQ
-30 HCTIDT
+30 RFNFSGPAFCL
-36 ADRQF
+36 
-41 VFRYFALHVLAFLCS
+41 YFALYRIAFVCS
-56 YSKTFIHFYKS
+56 YTTSTYAYNSRSANFQLSHGQPHF
-67 HSTLHPHTCNQATV
+67 TLASAAPRT
-81 DLTSPSL
+81 L
-88 AAALPTLAGT
+88 AAI

-118 RRKIDHPLKPWDEA
+118 RRKIDHPLKAWDEA

-160 YSSKQFHNDLNTLS
+160 YSSKQFHNDLNTLPS
-174 SNVTQPTQSITQ
+174 SVTQPTQPISQ
-186 VNNTF
+186 NNNTF

-206 DDVQVQRSSPPPAI
+206 DDVQVQRSSPPPA
-220 AQPPP
+220 ATQPPP
-225 KQQASFAKP
+225 RQQASFAKP
-234 RSFLASAMAPPG
+234 RSFLASTMANQMAPPG

-259 TAIPVDDS
+259 PAIPVDDS
-267 DEDPEIPHHSSD
+267 DEDPEIQHHSSD

-288 IRPTNFTRGGRG
+288 IRPTNFTKGGRG
-300 LNSSPNQRSAS
+300 LNSSPNRRSAS
-311 REETVVRESPK
+311 RDEPVVRESPK
-322 PVSKSSHPNGFLSL
+322 PVSSKHSHPNGFLSL
-336 MAGFQHKEPAAKP
+336 MAGFEHKEPAAKP
-349 RPADDMA
+349 RPTDAMA

-361 TSRSVRPPQ
+361 TSRNARPPPK
-370 RQSPPNPAYNAV
+370 QSSPKSAYNAV

-390 HDYNMRR
+390 HDYTMRK
-397 QVEGMIA
+397 QVEDMIKI
-404 VLGPRVSIQ
+404 LGRSVQ
-413 RCMDA
+413 HCMEA
-418 LIHRR
+418 LIRKH

-428 ALEWL
+428 AMDWL
-433 VANESNDVDELTPTP
+433 AENEANDIDELAPTP
-448 VKAGLKGVARTVAHS
+448 VKSGPKGVARTVAHS
-463 SSQPSQPAIRS
+463 SSQPSQPPVRS
-474 TARADVKVQAK
+474 TARADVKVQVK
-485 SIAERYGNSNAKK
+485 SIAERYGNPKK
-498 QTQSSQSTQPAQPT
+498 QTQSAQHTQHTQPSQPS
-512 QPTPATINIDDDDD
+512 QPTPTAINIDDDDE
-526 DEEDEAP
+526 EEDVAP

-545 EARSPSPV
+545 EVRSPSPV
-553 KSAPKA
+553 KPAPKA
-559 HIKPTKKA
+559 HVKPTKKA
-567 TITIESDGSDVDHD
+567 TITIDSDGSDVDHD
-581 SGNGSDVEIELVGES
+581 SGNGSDDDVEVVGES
-596 SHDIKLLKFFNEA
+596 SHDVKLLKFFNEA

-624 VQLLIDKRPFDTL
+624 VQLLIDKRPFNTL

-685 CEQIAKPIQDSLK
+685 CEQIAKPIQDALK
-698 SWGVGEGSNGELQLM
+698 AWGVGEGSNGELQLM
-713 NLEEAHDSGIG
+713 NLDEAHDSGIG
-724 TPASSTDELSAS
+724 TPASSTDELSTS

-743 KKGRFL
+743 KKGKFL

-755 SPDITMKDYQLVGLN
+755 SADITMKDYQLVGLN

-819 TLENWLREFRNFSP
+819 TLENWLREFKNFSP

-1001 VEFCE
+1001 VEFCD

-1141 YKDNGDRALVFS
+1141 YKENGDRALVFS

-1280 AASAGEDKAAEK
+1280 AASASEDKAAEK

-1301 FLESLK
+1301 FLDSLK
-1307 GKKEGGEKE
+1307 SKKEGGDKEK
-1316 NGSQREKGDLK
+1316 GGDLK

>member
-1 VPRAIWDLVVHRV
+1 
-14 KARVHEVLPA
+14 LPPPSDGQPHFTLA
-24 FESNIQ
+24 SGY
-30 HCTIDT
+30 T
-36 ADRQF
+36 ADF
-41 VFRYFALHVLAFLCS
+41 G
-56 YSKTFIHFYKS
+56 I
-67 HSTLHPHTCNQATV
+67 
-81 DLTSPSL
+81 
-88 AAALPTLAGT
+88 
-98 ATNSDTMADSDP
+98 ATNTDTMADSDP

-118 RRKIDHPLKPWDEA
+118 RQKTSHPLKTWDEA

-141 EHETVATLPVTA
+141 EHETVATLPVA
-153 SQRPQLG
+153 SSQRPQLG

-174 SNVTQPTQSITQ
+174 SGATQPTQPITQ
-186 VNNTF
+186 TNNTF
-191 VTQPTQPLKRSSTES
+191 VTQPTQPLKRSSAES

-220 AQPPP
+220 TQPPSKP
-225 KQQASFAKP
+225 QASFAKP

-246 TAFRRPQGVQSRP
+246 TNFRRPQGVQSRP
-259 TAIPVDDS
+259 PAIPVDDS
-267 DEDPEIPHHSSD
+267 DEDPEIQHHSSD

-288 IRPTNFTRGGRG
+288 IRPTNFTKGGRG
-300 LNSSPNQRSAS
+300 LNSSPNRRSVS

-322 PVSKSSHPNGFLSL
+322 PARAPHPNGFLAL
-336 MAGFQHKEPAAKP
+336 MAGFEHKETASKP
-349 RPADDMA
+349 SRPADDMA

-361 TSRSVRPPQ
+361 TSRGARPPQ
-370 RQSPPNPAYNAV
+370 KQGSATSPYNAV
-382 TYKDLDDI
+382 VYKTLDDI
-390 HDYNMRR
+390 QDYTMRK
-397 QVEGMIA
+397 QVEGMLA
-404 VLGPRVSIQ
+404 VLGESKSVQ
-413 RCMDA
+413 RCHEA
-418 LIHRR
+418 LVHKR
-423 GNKQD
+423 GNKED
-428 ALEWL
+428 AMNWL
-433 VANESNDVDELTPTP
+433 VEQDTDELAPTP
-448 VKAGLKGVARTVAHS
+448 MKAGPKGVARTVAQAGG
-463 SSQPSQPAIRS
+463 SSQLSQPPVRS

-485 SIAERYGNSNAKK
+485 SIAERYGNAKK
-498 QTQSSQSTQPAQPT
+498 QAQPTQSSQPSQPT
-512 QPTPATINIDDDDD
+512 QPTPTAIQIDDDD
-526 DEEDEAP
+526 DEEEDAAP
-533 RPRGRLIQRKRP
+533 RPRKRLIQRKRP
-545 EARSPSPV
+545 EMRSPSPV
-553 KSAPKA
+553 TSAPQTQV
-559 HIKPTKKA
+559 KPAKKA
-567 TITIESDGSDVDHD
+567 TITIDSDGSDVDHD
-581 SGNGSDVEIELVGES
+581 SGNGSGDEVEIVGES

-609 TLPQIADLCASPESD
+609 TLAQIADLCASPESD
-624 VQLLIDKRPFDTL
+624 VQLLIDKRPFNTL

-663 KIVDSCSEM
+663 KIVDGCSDM

-698 SWGVGEGSNGELQLM
+698 SWGVGEGAGGELQIM

-743 KKGRFL
+743 KKGKFL
-749 GQPENM
+749 SQPENM
-755 SPDITMKDYQLVGLN
+755 SADITMKDYQLVGLN

-985 RRKKQQVLWL
+985 RRKKAQVLWL

-1001 VEFCE
+1001 VEFCD
-1006 MTDSQAIMYQNEMY
+1006 MTESQAVMYQNEMY
-1020 DAQQVFLDKENGK
+1020 DAQQVFLDKEAGK

-1062 DKKLTRIQTALL
+1062 DKKLTRIQSALL

-1112 RPFLHKYALKKQEW
+1112 RPFLSKYALKKQEW

-1141 YKDNGDRALVFS
+1141 YKKNGDRALVFS

-1187 MIDKFSSEQDIT
+1187 MIDKFSSEPDIT

-1249 VVRLVTKSTIEEQ
+1249 VVRLVTKATIEEQ

-1280 AASAGEDKAAEK
+1280 AATAGEDKAAEK

-1307 GKKEGGEKE
+1307 GKKEEDEKEKKGSGEKE
-1316 NGSQREKGDLK
+1316 KKASGEVEKKGGDLK